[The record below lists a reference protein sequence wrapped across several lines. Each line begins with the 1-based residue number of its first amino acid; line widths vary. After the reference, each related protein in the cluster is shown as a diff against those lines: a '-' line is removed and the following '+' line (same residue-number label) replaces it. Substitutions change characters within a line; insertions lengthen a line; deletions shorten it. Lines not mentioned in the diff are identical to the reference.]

1 MDVAVGV
8 ADDVG
13 VMVAPVQRGRAAVI
27 AAGVR
32 AGARARTGAVV
43 AAARQGVVEG
53 RSGATH
59 GDAARGICCS
69 DGVARGRFS
78 HGIECADRKIGN
90 GHTAVGRDG
99 ERSGLRR
106 LVRIGQGDGELEVK
120 ARIDAFSD
128 GLGDGEGGFLLFF
141 SGAGLRVGEVSC
153 RGLAAGERTGVA
165 GLGDGIA
172 GGRFLNGVERS
183 IGQTFDQERFAA
195 LELDRSLAVR
205 KGDVAVEAIRACGIV
220 AAGRTGNLDQ
230 EVECGVRV
238 DAFADFLGNGESAS
252 VSGDDLA
259 AIGVIGV
266 GDDDS
271 VGLVRGRD
279 LVRDRGRVLT
289 IDLVRGTPIRG
300 IKLRG
305 FCDRPLRAD
314 REIAERQRLASLNV
328 IGCDPVCIKGQSDGL
343 RFTASNLAA
352 RGDAIIVTQRDLD
365 LIIFWKA
372 GGGVIRFYERLVDAE
387 RAFILFFAAAG
398 IVGIREEQ
406 AGRISVEVGF
416 RGITGFFNHSI
427 SGRSDQLVAIAA
439 YTSCD
444 VERDGVDRLGV
455 GHAVH
460 AALDLADGVGVR
472 SGSVEGQLK
481 LV

>member
-1 MDVAVGV
+1 
-8 ADDVG
+8 
-13 VMVAPVQRGRAAVI
+13 MVAPVQRRGAAI
-27 AAGVR
+27 AAIAGFRSGFGVR
-32 AGARARTGAVV
+32 PRV
-43 AAARQGVVEG
+43 
-53 RSGATH
+53 
-59 GDAARGICCS
+59 
-69 DGVARGRFS
+69 
-78 HGIECADRKIGN
+78 
-90 GHTAVGRDG
+90 
-99 ERSGLRR
+99 
-106 LVRIGQGDGELEVK
+106 
-120 ARIDAFSD
+120 
-128 GLGDGEGGFLLFF
+128 F
-141 SGAGLRVGEVSC
+141 SGAGLRVGEAGFC
-153 RGLAAGERTGVA
+153 GLAAGERTGVA

-172 GGRFLNGVERS
+172 GGRFLNGVERAS
-183 IGQTFDQERFAA
+183 GKICDHERFAA

-205 KGDVAVEAIRACGIV
+205 EGHGGGGAVLGCVI
-220 AAGRTGNLDQ
+220 AAGGAVDLDQ

-238 DAFADFLGNGESAS
+238 DAFADFLGNGESAGAA
-252 VSGDDLA
+252 GDDLA

-289 IDLVRGTPIRG
+289 IDLVRGAPILG

-305 FCDRPLRAD
+305 FRDRPLRAD

-328 IGCDPVCIKGQSDGL
+328 IGRFSASEGQSDGL

-365 LIIFWKA
+365 LIIFRKA
-372 GGGVIRFYERLVDAE
+372 GGGVLRIFERLFDAE

-406 AGRISVEVGF
+406 AGRISVEVGV
-416 RGITGFFNHSI
+416 RGSTGFFNHCI

-439 YTSCD
+439 CTSCD
-444 VERDGVDRLGV
+444 VERYGIDRLGV
-455 GHAVH
+455 GHARNCGR
-460 AALDLADGVGVR
+460 LYLFDGVGVR
-472 SGSVEGQLK
+472 SGSVEGQLE

>member
-1 MDVAVGV
+1 
-8 ADDVG
+8 
-13 VMVAPVQRGRAAVI
+13 MVAPVQRGRAAI

-32 AGARARTGAVV
+32 AGARTGDV

-128 GLGDGEGGFLLFF
+128 SLADGEGAGVRFAVLQFVGHVTGDSLVFDDLVRRSRIVGDIIFVGVLLRH
-141 SGAGLRVGEVSC
+141 GVGC
-153 RGLAAGERTGVA
+153 AC
-165 GLGDGIA
+165 
-172 GGRFLNGVERS
+172 
-183 IGQTFDQERFAA
+183 GQTFDYERVAA
-195 LELDRSLAVR
+195 LELHC
-205 KGDVAVEAIRACGIV
+205 GTAILEGHGGVSTVQSGTIV
-220 AAGRTGNLDQ
+220 TRCTGNDHGEIKLS
-230 EVECGVRV
+230 GRRN
-238 DAFADFLGNGESAS
+238 AFADFLGNRESAGAA
-252 VSGDDLA
+252 GDDLA

-279 LVRDRGRVLT
+279 VARDRGRVLT
-289 IDLVRGTPIRG
+289 IDLVRGAPIRG

-305 FCDRPLRAD
+305 FRDRPLRAD

-328 IGCDPVCIKGQSDGL
+328 IGCDPVRIKGQSDGL

-365 LIIFWKA
+365 LIIFRKA
-372 GGGVIRFYERLVDAE
+372 GGDVIRFYERLGDAE
-387 RAFILFFAAAG
+387 RAFILSFAAAG

-406 AGRISVEVGF
+406 AGRISVEVGV
-416 RGITGFFNHSI
+416 RVSTGFFNHSI

-444 VERDGVDRLGV
+444 AERDGVDRLGV

-472 SGSVEGQLK
+472 SGSIEGQLE